1 MRVRLNN
8 LLAAQANC
16 ERLAAQGTVNEI
28 DPYEGNRLHT
38 SSIPETHKR
47 IGHFGCRPAV
57 DSSERSILKSFYA
70 VCLISR
76 NGEFFSKILI
86 LRVDLFIDFAI
97 EQTAYLPWSSHM
109 EPRTNPSERHRR
121 FRAATFEQS
130 LPCGRRPCAALRDLA
145 LSSRVAEAL
154 RQLFALPC
162 SGPTRSREQS
172 GIRLGLCG
180 SHPVSSKA
188 YHAYTTEVCLS
199 KRSLSSWKSFYCSAA
214 AAFTLDAAN

>member
-28 DPYEGNRLHT
+28 FPYEGNRLHT

-86 LRVDLFIDFAI
+86 FRVDLFIDFAI
-97 EQTAYLPWSSHM
+97 EQTAYVPWSSHM
-109 EPRTNPSERHRR
+109 EPRTNPSE
-121 FRAATFEQS
+121 
-130 LPCGRRPCAALRDLA
+130 RRPCAALRDLA

-199 KRSLSSWKSFYCSAA
+199 KRFLSSW
-214 AAFTLDAAN
+214 